1 MYIVQGQSFF
11 FNTSSSF
18 ALSHQLNFTPHHPHE
33 LTLYNNLLMKDCDLE
48 IVCEEIFVNSCNI
61 SCKMLGWR
69 AWTPSIICFVKNFQK
84 WKHFRIN
91 TLQGIN
97 RSYSSILVK
106 VHGKIYLADLIFT
119 IYQNYILAL
128 TRLIPSHIYFNHTP
142 GNLSDVQVHVTNMM
156 PPPPLN
162 KNVPTSLHARHT
174 NIQSP
179 TELHVA
185 IAWYH

>member
-1 MYIVQGQSFF
+1 MIFF
-11 FNTSSSF
+11 FF
-18 ALSHQLNFTPHHPHE
+18 WGGGG
-33 LTLYNNLLMKDCDLE
+33 
-48 IVCEEIFVNSCNI
+48 NI
-61 SCKMLGWR
+61 GAKWC
-69 AWTPSIICFVKNFQK
+69 AWSRWEIICPKITDFVVIFQTWSK
-84 WKHFRIN
+84 QFRIN

-97 RSYSSILVK
+97 RSYSSILK

-174 NIQSP
+174 NILSP

-185 IAWYH
+185 IAWYHWEVISVLCVRTSICVELYLPFW